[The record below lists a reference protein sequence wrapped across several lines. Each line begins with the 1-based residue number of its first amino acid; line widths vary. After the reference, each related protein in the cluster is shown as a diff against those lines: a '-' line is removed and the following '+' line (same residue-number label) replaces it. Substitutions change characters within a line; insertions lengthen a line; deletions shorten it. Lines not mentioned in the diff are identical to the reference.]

1 MKKIIFLSFIMSM
14 SLAHAKVGSEGV
26 GGGDLCEDRI
36 KVVRDDIKTW
46 IKGGGPAGLKLN
58 DNMPVKQYSDSMLN
72 SIGNA
77 KVRCVTNG
85 DEGYPVSVDGLAKV
99 CRFDN
104 NEKGMMI
111 TCDFNKFQAMKETAQ
126 YVLVHHE
133 YAGLSQVEIPNG
145 SDSDY
150 SISNQ
155 LSAFVVNEVV
165 KKLSIKPA
173 TLKSYEVIEGYQNKS
188 LALAWGILGEKIN
201 FDIFSDMTSD
211 EAFDYVFDNNV
222 RNFVVDT
229 YSKEIIMELDYDSLI
244 FNFKGQVLAGNHFYL
259 EAHELL
265 IKGLSNCIFNTA
277 IIESGKW
284 DSSMRTIILADR
296 CGGAN
301 PNTILDA
308 EILNDEIHE
317 QMLPFI
323 DADNLSVFNGGA
335 SNVSIMDSTLYKG
348 ERVNRF
354 HFSYAIPKSEEDKSI
369 DIEVN
374 VRLKYVD
381 GKIKADVLSLEQ
393 IAE

>member
-14 SLAHAKVGSEGV
+14 SLAHAKMGSEGV

-58 DNMPVKQYSDSMLN
+58 NGMSVQQYSDSMLN

-77 KVRCVTNG
+77 KIRCVNSG
-85 DEGYPVSVDGLAKV
+85 DEGYPVSVDGVAKV
-99 CRFDN
+99 CRFDT
-104 NEKGMMI
+104 NEKKSII
-111 TCDFNKFQAMKETAQ
+111 TCDFNKFQAMKETTQ

-173 TLKSYEVIEGYQNKS
+173 ELKSFQVLNGYPENS
-188 LALAWGILGEKIN
+188 LALAWGIPGQKIN
-201 FDIFSDMTSD
+201 FDIFSDMTAD
-211 EAFDYVFDNNV
+211 EMFDYVYNNDV
-222 RNFVVDT
+222 RNFLVDS
-229 YSKEIIMELDYDSLI
+229 YSKEIIMVLDYDSVL
-244 FNFKGQVLAGNHFYL
+244 FNFKDGVIGGNHFYL
-259 EAHELL
+259 EAKEFL
-265 IKGLSNCIFNTA
+265 IKGLPNCVFNTA

-284 DSSMRTIILADR
+284 DSEIITIVLADR
-296 CGGAN
+296 CNGSKN
-301 PNTILDA
+301 IILDA
-308 EILNDEIHE
+308 EDLNVEIQK
-317 QMLPFI
+317 QMLSFI
-323 DADNLSVFNGGA
+323 DAENLSVFNSGA

-354 HFSYAIPKSEEDKSI
+354 HFSYQIPKSEEDKSI
-369 DIEVN
+369 GVEANI
-374 VRLKYVD
+374 RFKYVD
-381 GKIKADVLSLEQ
+381 GKIKPEVLSLEQ